1 MAVLSLVKALVEG
14 GLNLSNI
21 DKAITLVDN
30 LVKLAQVTKQAEQQ
44 IFNPVQNLPQQNSS
58 SVVGSK

>member
-1 MAVLSLVKALVEG
+1 MAVFSLIKALVSG

-30 LVKLAQVTKQAEQQ
+30 LVKLAEATKQSEQQ

-58 SVVGSK
+58 PVAGSK